1 MADRSFKQKS
11 LLFFKG
17 MAMGAA
23 DVVPGVSGGTIA
35 FITGIYEELL
45 ESISRIGPQTIK
57 ILRKEGI
64 AAAWKQVNGPFL
76 LNLILGILV
85 SIASLAFIITYL
97 LEHHPIPVWSFF
109 FGLIIAS
116 IILVGK
122 KLKTGFTLLN
132 IVGLISGTL
141 VAYFITIASAVSSD
155 LSLPYVFL
163 CGMIAI
169 TAMILPG
176 ISGSFILLLLGAYSG
191 VLGSISEFFGALKSG
206 DTALI
211 LSSGSL
217 LGVFALGCVT
227 GLLSFSKALN
237 WMFKHAHDL
246 TISILTG
253 FLIGSLNKVWPW
265 KITDE
270 VFIKHEGTP
279 KEEIVPLV
287 QHNALPAEWAMSTN
301 LDAQVGIA
309 ITMIVLGFLLIIVIE
324 KFAPKSEKA

>member
-1 MADRSFKQKS
+1 
-11 LLFFKG
+11 

-45 ESISRIGPQTIK
+45 ESISRIGPKTIST
-57 ILRKEGI
+57 LRKEGI
-64 AAAWKQVNGPFL
+64 SAAWKQVNGPFL
-76 LNLILGILV
+76 LNLILGIIV
-85 SIASLAFIITYL
+85 SIASLAFAITYL
-97 LEHHPIPVWSFF
+97 LENHPIPVWAFF

-116 IILVGK
+116 IILVAK
-122 KLKTGFTLLN
+122 KLKKGFTALN
-132 IVGLISGTL
+132 IFGLIAGTV
-141 VAYFITIASAVSSD
+141 VAYFITIATAITGD

-163 CGMIAI
+163 CGMLAI

-191 VLGSISEFFGALKSG
+191 VLGSINDFFSSLKSS
-206 DTALI
+206 DMTLM
-211 LSSGSL
+211 LSSGSI
-217 LGVFALGCVT
+217 LGVFALGCIT
-227 GLLSFSKALN
+227 GLLSFSKVLN

-287 QHNALPAEWAMSTN
+287 QHNSVPSDWAMSTN
-301 LDAQVGIA
+301 LDPQVGFA
-309 ITMIVLGFLLIIVIE
+309 LAMIVLGFLLIMVIE
-324 KFAPKSEKA
+324 RFAPKTAQS